1 MKHIEFDT
9 GGSDTGLKGYT
20 LCSSKKIAEG
30 IESQT
35 RDVLAQKD
43 EWNRKYSALENGK
56 QASEWAGLKI
66 ELANLEKTIKAE
78 TLKLKQEQSI
88 ADSLGLA
95 GACSKHI
102 NRRKRAENSLRDAS
116 NSLGDVKGRYTLLGK
131 QQTEG
136 IRRSSEVIVTNK
148 KTIAQ
153 LKNQLQAVKTK
164 IANYKIE
171 RDNIKRAE
179 AQTQANAQVQT
190 TKVNTAGI
198 GSGLLSKKNLP
209 ILAGVLFLGGVFY
222 YSKNGKKTT
231 TIKKK
236 KVTKKVSA

>member
-1 MKHIEFDT
+1 MKYIEFDT
-9 GGSDTGLKGYT
+9 GGSDTGLNGWT
-20 LCSSKKIAEG
+20 LCTSKKQAESL
-30 IESQT
+30 ESQT

-136 IRRSSEVIVTNK
+136 IRRSSEVILTNK

-179 AQTQANAQVQT
+179 AQTQAQAQANASVT
-190 TKVNTAGI
+190 APKVNSAGI
-198 GSGLLSKKNLP
+198 LSKKNLP
-209 ILAGVLFLGGVFY
+209 ILAGVLFLGGVLYF
-222 YSKNGKKTT
+222 SKNGKKTT

>member
-1 MKHIEFDT
+1 MKYIEFDT
-9 GGSDTGLKGYT
+9 GGSDTGLNGFT
-20 LCSSKKIAEG
+20 LCASKKIAEG
-30 IESQT
+30 IERQT

-43 EWNRKYSALENGK
+43 EWQGKYSDLENGK

-66 ELANLEKTIKAE
+66 ELANLEKTIKSE

-95 GACSKHI
+95 GVCSKHI

-116 NSLGDVKGRYTLLGK
+116 ALLGDFKGSYTLLEK

-136 IRRSSEVIVTNK
+136 IREASKGIVTNK
-148 KTIAQ
+148 ETIAQ

-179 AQTQANAQVQT
+179 AQTQAQAQANASVT
-190 TKVNTAGI
+190 ATKVNSAGI
-198 GSGLLSKKNLP
+198 LSKKNLP
-209 ILAGVLFLGGVFY
+209 ILAGVIFLGGVVYF
-222 YSKNGKKTT
+222 SKNGKKNNNHQ
-231 TIKKK
+231 KEK
-236 KVTKKVSA
+236 SN